1 MEFVY
6 VFVLMFVSI
15 FGLAML
21 LRLLAEALLDSCC
34 RRFTVIVRED
44 ENIEE
49 FIRCARKAPFIGTIE
64 IIRRRDGDSIAPAL
78 AEKYDEIRIA
88 EPQGADCHEE
98 K

>member
-15 FGLAML
+15 FGLATL

-49 FIRCARKAPFIGTIE
+49 FIRCARKTPFIGTIE
-64 IIRRRDGDSIAPAL
+64 IVRRRDGDSIAPAL
-78 AEKYDEIRIA
+78 AKKYDGIRILD
-88 EPQGADCHEE
+88 AD
-98 K
+98 KAK